1 MRSRIVFVV
10 FVLIAPVAAPTMA
23 RAQTPPASAPR
34 PMTPMAQQAPPAP
47 SPPRP
52 MAPMAPPSAQGQ
64 PTPPPTP
71 PAAPMAPARAPSL
84 PAIQSNIKIDLTIT
98 DSMGASQPLKKTLSL
113 IVLNGNS
120 GMIRTSNRVN
130 GYPVGVD
137 VDASAQVWANGAITV
152 RVTFEYTPLVQG
164 DAANTAGTTRPELHE
179 SLTVLLQ
186 DGKPLLVS
194 QSADPVSDRKVT
206 VELTATV
213 LK

>member
-10 FVLIAPVAAPTMA
+10 FVLIALGGAPMMA
-23 RAQTPPASAPR
+23 LAQTPAPPTPR
-34 PMTPMAQQAPPAP
+34 PTTPVAPAP
-47 SPPRP
+47 AG
-52 MAPMAPPSAQGQ
+52 APGQ
-64 PTPPPTP
+64 PTVPPPRAVGVELHQAPPTP
-71 PAAPMAPARAPSL
+71 PHAPMAPARAPSL

-98 DSMGASQPLKKTLSL
+98 DSMGTAQPLKKTLSL

-120 GMIRTSNRVN
+120 GMIRTSNRIN

-137 VDASAQVWANGAITV
+137 VDASAQVWQNGAITV

-164 DAANTAGTTRPELHE
+164 EGANAAGTTRPELHE

-194 QSADPVSDRKVT
+194 QSADPASDRKVT